1 MENMQFETLTPDVEN
16 SNLQPS
22 LESEATQTEASE
34 TVEIRE
40 SLKML
45 SGELVKLRQENI
57 AGAESKDRERLEND
71 RDTLEKHEDN
81 VLYYA
86 NVVSNLEGLSQ
97 AEKDLVL
104 IAAKLHDGAKLT
116 APLLEHHIIS
126 AELAVEILSKY
137 RGEKIRSITIGDKT
151 VEYVRQAILRHQNH
165 PFLVKLNNN
174 KRFPEPVNDID
185 KVVFNADMLAN
196 IGFKNVAFRL
206 NDENFLQQDI
216 DQAKKSGKPV
226 IVEVFNNVMEEVL
239 DMPKVVLE
247 DESKDYAK
255 QLVNKIKELFRE
267 ATNQLI
273 DCQDRFSENGLF
285 NKESIES
292 KGGVSKLIGEINKIL
307 AGNLAKVN
315 IADTEFA
322 RFKV

>member
-1 MENMQFETLTPDVEN
+1 MQFETLTPDVEN
-16 SNLQPS
+16 SSSQPS
-22 LESEATQTEASE
+22 LESEAKQTAASE

-40 SLKML
+40 SLKTL
-45 SGELVKLRQENI
+45 SGELAKLRQENI
-57 AGAESKDRERLEND
+57 AGVEPKDRQRLEND
-71 RDTLEKHEDN
+71 RDFLEKHEDN

-86 NVVSNLEGLSQ
+86 NIVCDLERLGQ

-151 VEYVRQAILRHQNH
+151 VEYVRQAIIRHQNH
-165 PFLVKLNNN
+165 PFLVKKNNN
-174 KRFPEPVNDID
+174 KRFPEPVNNID

-216 DQAKKSGKPV
+216 DQANKTGKPV
-226 IVEVFNNVMEEVL
+226 IIEVFNNVMEGVL
-239 DMPKVVLE
+239 DIPKVILE

-255 QLVNKIKELFRE
+255 QLVNKIKELFKQ
-267 ATNQLI
+267 ATAELI
-273 DCQDRFSENGLF
+273 KCQEQFSIDNVF
-285 NKESIES
+285 DSDSIVN
-292 KGGVSKLIGEINKIL
+292 KGGVGKLINRINEVL
-307 AGNLAKVN
+307 ADNIKEVN
-315 IADTEFA
+315 ISDKEFA
-322 RFKV
+322 RFMV